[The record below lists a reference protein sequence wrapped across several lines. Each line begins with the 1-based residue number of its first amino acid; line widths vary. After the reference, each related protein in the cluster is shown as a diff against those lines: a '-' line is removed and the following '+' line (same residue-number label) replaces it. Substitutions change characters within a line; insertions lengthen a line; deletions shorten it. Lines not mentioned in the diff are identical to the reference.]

1 MDVSDSRTEKT
12 MTLAQKTISGVKWSG
27 TSQILRQI
35 SQIIT
40 SIILAR
46 LLTPQ
51 DFGLLG
57 IALVFTGLVAVF
69 NDFGIG
75 SAVVQKQNLEDKS
88 ISSIFWFSL
97 LVGFFAVLIIIA
109 AAPFIAI
116 FFNQSALTPII
127 SVMSLSFIFIS
138 LSTVQNSLLLKNLK
152 FKRLTFLEVFSTIFS
167 GLLGISLAFL
177 GYGVWSLVWQS
188 VALTLVYAILLWITN
203 DWKPKL
209 YFDWKDIKS
218 IINFTGNLS
227 GFNFLN
233 YFSRNADKL
242 LIGKFLGVTALGYY
256 TVAYTIMLYPLSNI
270 SSVLSKVMFPAL
282 SQIQHDDVKFR
293 SFYLKSTKYIA
304 FITFPMMLG
313 LFAIADELILTVYGE
328 KWAPVIFLIKILSVI
343 GLGQSIA
350 TTVGNIYLSKGRT
363 DWMFR
368 WSIFASI
375 IAVGAIFIGLRW
387 GINGVA
393 VSYTI
398 ASLLL
403 MYPGFVIPF
412 KLIGLKF
419 MDFVLNFKIEIIT
432 SLIMLFTVVIFIYI
446 QRYYSSS
453 EKIILLSGI
462 VIGVLSYVVAAKTFN
477 NATYNEL
484 KTHILLR
491 EK

>member
-1 MDVSDSRTEKT
+1 
-12 MTLAQKTISGVKWSG
+12 MTLEQKTIIGVKWSG
-27 TSQILRQI
+27 ISQIFRQG

-46 LLTPQ
+46 LLAPE

-57 IALVFTGLVAVF
+57 MALVFTGLVAIF

-75 SAVVQKQNLEDKS
+75 SAIVQKQNLDDKN

-97 LVGFFAVLIIIA
+97 LIGFFVLLIIIA

-152 FKRLTFLEVFSTIFS
+152 FKKLTFLEVFSTIFS
-167 GLLGISLAFL
+167 GVLGISLAFL

-188 VALTLVYAILLWITN
+188 VTATIVYTLLVWITN

-218 IINFTGNLS
+218 IIGFTGNLS
-227 GFNFLN
+227 GFNLLN

-242 LIGKFLGVTALGYY
+242 LIGKFLGAIDLGYY
-256 TVAYTIMLYPLSNI
+256 ILAYTIMLYPLSNI
-270 SSVLSKVMFPAL
+270 SSVLSKVMFPTF
-282 SQIQHDDVKFR
+282 SQIQHDNFKFR
-293 SFYLKSTKYIA
+293 LFYLKLTKYIA
-304 FITFPMMLG
+304 FITFPLMLG
-313 LFAIADELILTVYGE
+313 LFAVANEFISTIYSE
-328 KWAPVIFLIKILSVI
+328 KWAPVIFLIKVLSII
-343 GLGQSIA
+343 GLGQSIG
-350 TTVGNIYLSKGRT
+350 TTVGSIYLSKGKT

-368 WSIFASI
+368 WGIFSSI
-375 IAVGAIFIGLRW
+375 IVVGAILIGMRW

-393 VSYTI
+393 ISYAI

-403 MYPGFVIPF
+403 TYPSFAIPF
-412 KLIGLKF
+412 RLINLKF
-419 MDFVLNFKIEIIT
+419 KDFVLNLKEEAAT
-432 SLIMLFTVVIFIYI
+432 SLIMFIIVMAVLTI
-446 QRYYSSS
+446 QRHFLFSS
-453 EKIILLSGI
+453 KIILISSI
-462 VIGVLSYVVAAKTFN
+462 AIGVMSYLVAVIAIN
-477 NATYNEL
+477 NSTYKEL
-484 KTHILLR
+484 KNHILS
-491 EK
+491 KGD